1 MKSIKDIDI
10 RNKKVLVRVDF
21 NVPIENSIIKDTFR
35 LDAAV
40 PTINYCLS
48 QNASVVL
55 MSHLGRPKAKES
67 KFSLYPI
74 VEYLE
79 EKFNVYVHF
88 SDDCISKKSIETSQ
102 KMLPKEIHLIENL
115 RYYSEEKE
123 NDQKFSNLLS
133 KHGEVYVYDAFG
145 LSHRSHASNSSILKF
160 FKLKSI
166 GLLME
171 SEIKH
176 LSDKIGKSTVIVI
189 GGAKISTKIKMINNY
204 LGKASHILIGGA
216 MAFTFLKAIGKN
228 IGLSLCEDNML
239 NEAQSIL
246 DLSKKLNTSII
257 LPNDFVCSKSF
268 EEASSQTEVF
278 HVDDIPDEYIGL
290 DIGPE
295 TSMTFNLILGNS
307 KKVIWNG
314 PMGMFEKNNYATGT
328 QSVSFEIKELT
339 ANNDLISIVG
349 GGDTVRAIKSF
360 TNTSN
365 YTHVSTGGGASLKL
379 LSGEKLDFINAW
391 DKYE

>member
-1 MKSIKDIDI
+1 
-10 RNKKVLVRVDF
+10 
-21 NVPIENSIIKDTFR
+21 
-35 LDAAV
+35 
-40 PTINYCLS
+40 
-48 QNASVVL
+48 
-55 MSHLGRPKAKES
+55 
-67 KFSLYPI
+67 
-74 VEYLE
+74 
-79 EKFNVYVHF
+79 

-102 KMLPKEIHLIENL
+102 KMLSKEIHLIENL

-295 TSMTFNLILGNS
+295 TSMTFNLIL
-307 KKVIWNG
+307 
-314 PMGMFEKNNYATGT
+314 
-328 QSVSFEIKELT
+328 
-339 ANNDLISIVG
+339 
-349 GGDTVRAIKSF
+349 
-360 TNTSN
+360 
-365 YTHVSTGGGASLKL
+365 
-379 LSGEKLDFINAW
+379 
-391 DKYE
+391 